1 MFVYIGRISRLSWLI
16 NHLFFLFSFFLN
28 IHVCGLQS
36 GSRAAK
42 SFSERE
48 QSERFE
54 RINVLIGKFS
64 FFLSSSPLLIPIVAY
79 RWGKKKCWN
88 KPVGYLS
95 TSHFLKERERE
106 KKRRGRK
113 NKLVG
118 RMITVEEKKRKK
130 QNKPGSYIDYCSS
143 IHMSIN
149 VVW

>member
-64 FFLSSSPLLIPIVAY
+64 FSYKEEVLPSLYPSSLI
-79 RWGKKKCWN
+79 
-88 KPVGYLS
+88 VG
-95 TSHFLKERERE
+95 E
-106 KKRRGRK
+106 KKSAEINQSAIYQPLILGRK

-149 VVW
+149 VV